1 MFDTR
6 ERCVECLMDFT
17 VYWGDVEKNTGKRE
31 YYGTSRPA
39 VLTSDGWRCAEC
51 IEKRRGLT

>member
-17 VYWGDVEKNTGKRE
+17 VYWGDVEKKTVKRE
-31 YYGTSRPA
+31 YYGTSIPA
-39 VLTSDGWRCAEC
+39 ILTSDGWRCAKC
-51 IEKRRGLT
+51 IEKRRG